1 MYQHDNRFEFQIGDL
16 VELYSP
22 LSIHHGCCAL
32 IIAGPNVYGVYTVL
46 IQENMVKRNF
56 ASGEMERIN

>member
-1 MYQHDNRFEFQIGDL
+1 VTYESNRFGFQIGDL

-22 LSIHHGCCAL
+22 LSKHHGCYAL
-32 IIAGPNVYGVYTVL
+32 IISGPNVYGVYTVL
-46 IQENMVKRNF
+46 LQEDMIERNF